1 MCRWKRIFLY
11 GDRVCTVIIK
21 KKGRGENIRSLDSPH
36 LDVLLLILLY
46 FVYIYIFLLRERER
60 NPGGEKILYDVYI
73 QRNIC
78 PSVFRC

>member
-36 LDVLLLILLY
+36 LNVLLLILLY
-46 FVYIYIFLLRERER
+46 FVYIYIYISL
-60 NPGGEKILYDVYI
+60 EKA
-73 QRNIC
+73 RA
-78 PSVFRC
+78 